1 MLVLRQILGSHRSL
15 WVKRYIP
22 GVRPGGEPGGTN
34 SWPALNSADPL
45 SLYPHT
51 PAGPPPG
58 HVCWGAGRR
67 VPEGGSGG
75 KGVEG
80 GIGHLQLLGYSASSR
95 PLPRCPEYKA
105 ASVQDIRAYNPGWG
119 GTFRDQPQPARG
131 LASPSPPR
139 ISTSD
144 PYLGINHP
152 SEFVHSTELGG
163 RADVGTVGAEI
174 SGHAAP
180 GPPTQRA
187 PLSAIPLTLVLT

>member
-1 MLVLRQILGSHRSL
+1 MGSLEGQIPGQHSTQLTRSLSTPTPLQALRQGTSVGGGQGEGCQRE
-15 WVKRYIP
+15 
-22 GVRPGGEPGGTN
+22 GGEWWEGCGG
-34 SWPALNSADPL
+34 
-45 SLYPHT
+45 
-51 PAGPPPG
+51 
-58 HVCWGAGRR
+58 
-67 VPEGGSGG
+67 GGNR
-75 KGVEG
+75 
-80 GIGHLQLLGYSASSR
+80 HLQLLGYSASSR

-144 PYLGINHP
+144 PHLGINHP
-152 SEFVHSTELGG
+152 SEFVHSTELRG
-163 RADVGTVGAEI
+163 RADVGTAGAEI

-187 PLSAIPLTLVLT
+187 IPLLQYPSPLS